1 MPTDPA
7 RVHRTDPGNPDKCPV
22 WDFHL
27 VYSDQEKKE
36 WVQNGCRSAK
46 IGCLECKQPI
56 IDAVLTELKPIQ
68 ERAAE
73 FSRDPLAVKNIIAV
87 GNKRAQ
93 EAAEDTLAEVRAAI
107 GLGYN
112 G

>member
-1 MPTDPA
+1 
-7 RVHRTDPGNPDKCPV
+7 
-22 WDFHL
+22 
-27 VYSDQEKKE
+27 
-36 WVQNGCRSAK
+36 
-46 IGCLECKQPI
+46 
-56 IDAVLTELKPIQ
+56 VLAELKPMQ

-73 FSRDPLAVKNIIAV
+73 FSRDPLAVKSIIAD